1 MPKPRICSLDWL
13 RTRSLLLL
21 VATSVLVPILLINPF
36 REMLSEDDSWA
47 YARMV
52 EHLLKTGKYELD
64 AWSAAN
70 MPVQIY
76 LAAAASKVAGYSL
89 SILRGTTLT
98 LFLVGVTSFYL
109 LLREFRPRQSCRRAG
124 HLCISCESSGA
135 DAGLHLY
142 VGRAVSR
149 LVAADTLDVCQRIS
163 RASLAPI
170 LLASIAVGCAIG
182 RLSGGTAE
190 PRQR

>member
-1 MPKPRICSLDWL
+1 
-13 RTRSLLLL
+13 
-21 VATSVLVPILLINPF
+21 LINPF

-98 LFLVGVTSFYL
+98 LFLVGVSSFYL
-109 LLREFRPRQSCRRAG
+109 LLREFGRDRAAAA
-124 HLCISCESSGA
+124 LATCA
-135 DAGLHLY
+135 
-142 VGRAVSR
+142 
-149 LVAADTLDVCQRIS
+149 LVASPLVLMLAFTFMSDVQFLGWLLLALWLYARGIS

-170 LLASIAVGCAIG
+170 LLASIAAGCAIG
-182 RLSGGTAE
+182 
-190 PRQR
+190 